1 MKDST
6 CIYHDPSYLYPYS
19 NSKSENADII
29 FLRKY
34 HDVITYGHIYI
45 LKPLEQSITMGEKQA
60 VYDRPNLGWT
70 MM

>member
-1 MKDST
+1 MD
-6 CIYHDPSYLYPYS
+6 
-19 NSKSENADII
+19 
-29 FLRKY
+29 
-34 HDVITYGHIYI
+34 IYI